1 MPVQTMPRDK
11 EVYESS
17 DAPRFDIPSHGS
29 TSLSGNTR
37 APAKYNDLPIT
48 FFKRSKHA
56 SIVAFLGNAPWY
68 SFRY

>member
-1 MPVQTMPRDK
+1 MYGSNDMPR
-11 EVYESS
+11 S
-17 DAPRFDIPSHGS
+17 DIPSHGS

-56 SIVAFLGNAPWY
+56 SIVAFLGNAP
-68 SFRY
+68 